1 MSCANAKD
9 ESLLSFDE
17 SNKSVRRQDDVEGR
31 TIVAKRLVFHLGG
44 YDPLTPHATT
54 RLRFVRELARF
65 ERTWSAK
72 ASMGALH
79 ESADQAKWSVNT
91 RGPNWH
97 VESDYRLVLW
107 DDVIENF
114 SRQTIWRRI
123 PLGVIAF
130 LDFVW
135 GGALWG
141 YLRTNWYYAVF
152 FLYPYVTF
160 GCFAAAAYAAGA
172 SALHRSHSMPLAAA
186 AALFAMWA
194 LMLGPWRWLHL
205 DMLFDDWIFARDY
218 VRNGSSN
225 IQRKLDN
232 IAREIVVAADGSGA
246 DEILVIGH
254 SLGAVLAVDIL
265 DRALK
270 LNPSL
275 GTTGSPITFLSIG
288 SSILKIGLHRAAN
301 RFRAAIERVAQ
312 APGIVWGDC
321 QARID
326 IMNFYNI
333 DPMAEMSLPSK
344 PGPIIRLV
352 EFSRM
357 LEHETYRRIRL
368 RFYRL
373 HCQFISGNDK
383 RASYDYFMLVCG
395 PVSARYQTMASDGA
409 LSIIGE
415 DGSVRETPSS
425 SAFLSEQPP
434 HTLAL

>member
-17 SNKSVRRQDDVEGR
+17 SNKSVPRQDDVEGR

-72 ASMGALH
+72 ASMGTLH

-218 VRNGSSN
+218 VRSGNAN
-225 IQRKLDN
+225 LEKRLDN
-232 IAREIVVAADGSGA
+232 IARELIAAARSSGA
-246 DEILVIGH
+246 DEIVVVGH
-254 SLGAVLAVDIL
+254 SLGAALAVNLL
-265 DRALK
+265 DRALE
-270 LNPSL
+270 LEPAL
-275 GTTGSPITFLSIG
+275 GSRGAPITFLSIG
-288 SSILKIGLHRAAN
+288 SSILKVGLHRAAS
-301 RFRAAIERVAQ
+301 RFRAAVERVAK
-312 APGIVWGDC
+312 APGILWGDF

-326 IMNFYNI
+326 IMNFYDV

-344 PGPIIRLV
+344 PGPVIRLV
-352 EFSRM
+352 ELGRM
-357 LEHETYRRIRL
+357 LEHDVYRRMRL

-373 HCQFISGNDK
+373 HSQFVSGNDK

-395 PVSARYQTMASDGA
+395 PVSARYQTLASDGA
-409 LSIIGE
+409 LSMIGE
-415 DGSVRETPSS
+415 DGSLKDTPASG
-425 SAFLSEQPP
+425 AGLSERAPR
-434 HTLAL
+434 TFAL

>member
-1 MSCANAKD
+1 MVFIVGD
-9 ESLLSFDE
+9 
-17 SNKSVRRQDDVEGR
+17 KSVRPQVGVEAAAV
-31 TIVAKRLVFHLGG
+31 IAKRLVVHIGG
-44 YDPLTPHATT
+44 YDPITPHATA

-65 ERTWSAK
+65 ERTWSVK
-72 ASMGALH
+72 ASMGGLH
-79 ESADQAKWSVNT
+79 ESPDQAKWSVITN
-91 RGPNWH
+91 GPNWR

-123 PLGVIAF
+123 PLGFIAF

-141 YLRTNWYYAVF
+141 YLRTNWSYAIF
-152 FLYPYVTF
+152 FVYPFLMF
-160 GCFAAAAYAAGA
+160 GCFIDAAYQVGAVAWHHSHSIPLAVAAG
-172 SALHRSHSMPLAAA
+172 
-186 AALFAMWA
+186 LFAMPM

-205 DMLFDDWIFARDY
+205 DVLFDDWIFARDY
-218 VRNGSSN
+218 VRTSN
-225 IQRKLDN
+225 PTIGKRLEN
-232 IAREIVVAADGSGA
+232 IAQEITLAADSSGA

-265 DRALK
+265 SRALK
-270 LNPSL
+270 LNPLL
-275 GTTGSPITFLSIG
+275 GTTGSPLTFLSIG

-301 RFRAAIERVAQ
+301 RFRAAVERVAK

-321 QARID
+321 QARVD
-326 IMNFYNI
+326 IMNFYNT

-344 PGPIIRLV
+344 PGPVIRLV

-357 LEHETYRRIRL
+357 LEPAMYWRIRL
-368 RFYRL
+368 RPYRL

-395 PVSARYQTMASDGA
+395 PVSARYQTLAPDGA

-415 DGSVRETPSS
+415 DGALRGTPPP
-425 SAFLSEQPP
+425 SACLSEPPP
-434 HTLAL
+434 HIHAL